1 MRKLSIPL
9 ILLLASGWSLSAHAI
24 FCANCATNVQA
35 AQSYLKEV
43 ASVANQMTGL
53 EHQVESIGYQVQN
66 LKNLPSQ
73 EWGDTINQIN
83 QLGNIARQG
92 DALAYSLSDINAQ
105 WQRRFR
111 GYQGW
116 EKSGFKPQDMSQQY
130 QLWGSTMQDTAKSAL
145 NVAAQ
150 MAQVQRDDEQTIDR
164 IQQHSSGATGALQ
177 AIQASNELTAQTG
190 RQLQKM
196 QTLLQT
202 DIQMT
207 ATTIATTTE
216 REEQQR
222 ASWDKVDTP
231 RPSVTDD
238 GQNWSKPW
246 NDTPSDWK

>member
-1 MRKLSIPL
+1 MKKLSITL
-9 ILLLASGWSLSAHAI
+9 ILLLTSGWSLSASAF
-24 FCANCATNVQA
+24 FCTNCATNIQA

-53 EHQVESIGYQVQN
+53 ENQVKSIGYQVQN

-92 DALAYSLSDINAQ
+92 DALAYSLSDINGQ
-105 WQRRFR
+105 WQRRFK

-116 EKSGFKPQDMSQQY
+116 EKSGFQPQDMSKQY
-130 QLWGSTMQDTAKSAL
+130 LLWADTLQDTAKSAL
-145 NVAAQ
+145 TVAAQ
-150 MAQVQRDDEQTIDR
+150 MSQIQRDDEQTTDR
-164 IQQHSSGATGALQ
+164 IQQHSAGSTGALQ
-177 AIQASNELTAQTG
+177 AIQAGNELTAQTG

-216 REEQQR
+216 QEAQQR
-222 ASWDKVDTP
+222 AATNAEIAPPPPITGNQKD
-231 RPSVTDD
+231 
-238 GQNWSKPW
+238 WSKPW
-246 NDTPSDWK
+246 NDTPTDWK

>member
-9 ILLLASGWSLSAHAI
+9 ILLLASGWSLPASAI
-24 FCANCATNVQA
+24 FCSNCATNVQA

-66 LKNLPSQ
+66 LKNLPTQ

-116 EKSGFKPQDMSQQY
+116 EKSGFQPQDMSQQY

-150 MAQVQRDDEQTIDR
+150 MAQVQRDDEQTINR
-164 IQQHSSGATGALQ
+164 IQQHSSGSTGALQ
-177 AIQASNELTAQTG
+177 AIQASNELAAQTG

-216 REEQQR
+216 REQEQR
-222 ASWDKVDTP
+222 AAHDAVIDP
-231 RPSVTDD
+231 RPPITGD
-238 GQNWSKPW
+238 GVDWSKPW
-246 NDTPSDWK
+246 NDTPTDWK

>member
-1 MRKLSIPL
+1 MRKLSIPA
-9 ILLLASGWSLSAHAI
+9 ILLLTSCWSLSANAI

-53 EHQVESIGYQVQN
+53 EHQVESIGYQIQN
-66 LKNLPSQ
+66 LKNIPTQ
-73 EWGDTINQIN
+73 EWGNTIAQIN
-83 QLGNIARQG
+83 QLGDIARQG

-105 WQRRFR
+105 WQRRFK
-111 GYQGW
+111 GYEGW
-116 EKSGFKPQDMSQQY
+116 EKSGFDPAQMSKQY
-130 QLWGSTMQDTAKSAL
+130 LLWADTMQDTAKSSL
-145 NVAAQ
+145 NVASQ
-150 MAQVQRDDEQTIDR
+150 MAKVQQDDEQTINS
-164 IQQHSSGATGALQ
+164 IQQHSASATGALQ

-190 RQLQKM
+190 RQLQKV

-222 ASWDKVDTP
+222 AATDAVIAP
-231 RPSVTDD
+231 RPPITGD
-238 GQNWSKPW
+238 GMDWSKPW
-246 NDTPSDWK
+246 NDTPTDWK

>member
-1 MRKLSIPL
+1 MRKLPLIPL
-9 ILLLASGWSLSAHAI
+9 ILLASGWSLSAHAM
-24 FCANCATNVQA
+24 FCANCATNIQA

-43 ASVANQMTGL
+43 ASVTNQMTGL
-53 EHQVESIGYQVQN
+53 ENQVKSIGYQVQN

-73 EWGDTINQIN
+73 EWGDAISQIN

-92 DALAYSLSDINAQ
+92 DALAYSLSDINSQ
-105 WQRRFR
+105 WQRRFK

-116 EKSGFKPQDMSQQY
+116 ENSGFDPRDMSKQY
-130 QLWGSTMQDTAKSAL
+130 LLWASTMQDTAKSSL

-150 MAQVQRDDEQTIDR
+150 MASIQQEDEQTIGR
-164 IQQHSSGATGALQ
+164 IQQHSAGATGALQ

-222 ASWDKVDTP
+222 AATDAVIAP
-231 RPSVTDD
+231 RPPITGD
-238 GQNWSKPW
+238 GKDWSKPW
-246 NDTPSDWK
+246 NDTPTDWK

>member
-1 MRKLSIPL
+1 MRKLSL
-9 ILLLASGWSLSAHAI
+9 SFVLLLASGWSLSANAM
-24 FCANCATNVQA
+24 FCSNCATSVQA
-35 AQSYLKEV
+35 AKSYLEEV
-43 ASVANQMTGL
+43 SAVANQVTGL
-53 EHQVESIGYQVQN
+53 ENQVKSIGYQIQN

-83 QLGNIARQG
+83 KLGNIARQG
-92 DALAYSLSDINAQ
+92 DALAYSLSDINSQ

-116 EKSGFKPQDMSQQY
+116 EKSGFQPQDMSQQY

-150 MAQVQRDDEQTIDR
+150 MAQIQRDDEQTIDR
-164 IQQHSSGATGALQ
+164 IQQHSSGATGAMQ
-177 AIQASNELTAQTG
+177 VIQASNELAAQTG

-216 REEQQR
+216 REEERR
-222 ASWDKVDTP
+222 ATHDATVAP
-231 RPSVTDD
+231 RPPITGD
-238 GQNWSKPW
+238 GMDWSKPW
-246 NDTPSDWK
+246 NDTPTDWK